1 MKAPKQAVLKYSA
14 KDSYLSGSSIE
25 DYEKERF
32 SGVFGRYRYL
42 REQRAVSTLVEML
55 PDGAS
60 IVDCPCGNGRWWP
73 ILTRKAKHI
82 IAFDISKGM
91 LRYAEERA
99 KVFNIEIDVK
109 EGDAENLPL
118 DSNSIDYVFS
128 HALTKHLPVPVQYEV
143 LAEFAR
149 ISRSG
154 VICSFGVF
162 SHLTYEFWRRRHL
175 KESYPVFFEE
185 LEWMAAAANLKIRTM
200 RKCTTPIGVE
210 HTVLFDKIN

>member
-14 KDSYLSGSSIE
+14 KDSYLSGSSVE
-25 DYEKERF
+25 DYERERF

-42 REQRAVSTLVEML
+42 REQRAVSSLVEML

-73 ILTRKAKHI
+73 ILTRKAKYI

-91 LRYAEERA
+91 LHHAEEGA
-99 KVFNIEIDVK
+99 KEFNIEIDVK
-109 EGDAENLPL
+109 EGGAENLPL

-128 HALTKHLPVPVQYEV
+128 HALTKHLPVPIQYDV

-149 ISRSG
+149 ISRFG

-185 LEWMAAAANLKIRTM
+185 LEWMAAAANLKIRAM
-200 RKCTTPIGVE
+200 CKCTTPIGVE
-210 HTVLFDKIN
+210 NTVLFDKID

>member
-1 MKAPKQAVLKYSA
+1 V
-14 KDSYLSGSSIE
+14 E
-25 DYEKERF
+25 DYEKDRF
-32 SGVFGRYRYL
+32 SGVLGNYRYI
-42 REQRAVSTLVEML
+42 REQRAVSSLVEML

-73 ILTRKAKHI
+73 ILTKKAKYI

-91 LRYAEERA
+91 LHLAEKR
-99 KVFNIEIDVK
+99 VK
-109 EGDAENLPL
+109 ESNIKIDLKEGEAENLPL

-128 HALTKHLPVPVQYEV
+128 HALTKHLPVPIQYDV

-149 ISRSG
+149 ISRYG
-154 VICSFGVF
+154 VICSFGIF
-162 SHLTYEFWRRRHL
+162 SHITYEFWRHRHL

-185 LEWMAAAANLKIRTM
+185 LEWMAAAASLKIKTI

-210 HTVLFDKIN
+210 HTVLFDKLA